1 MEKGELGVLTRHDL
15 EKVMRKHSRARST
28 ALRRFLSD
36 AHSLKVGEEM
46 YRAYNSLLPRTSDLR
61 DALNSQEDMKFEMHD
76 TINGYTVKRTA

>member
-1 MEKGELGVLTRHDL
+1 MNDDGMRVLTRHEL
-15 EKVMRKHSRARST
+15 EKLMRRNSRAR
-28 ALRRFLSD
+28 ARAVKEFLED

-46 YRAYNSLLPRTSDLR
+46 YRAYSSLLPRTSDLR

>member
-1 MEKGELGVLTRHDL
+1 MNDYGMGVLTRHEL
-15 EKVMRKHSRARST
+15 EKVMRKYSRARST

-46 YRAYNSLLPRTSDLR
+46 YRAYNSLLPKTSDLR